1 MTDPMKDQ
9 KKVNPVHI
17 CLGPGQLKVGKNNKI
32 TKKTLA
38 TMLVPQEHILF
49 LANNMRKQ
57 EQPLEGTVQEMKTY
71 YGLIL
76 CQAFTSPLQFSEK
89 RLHSI
94 MRAVKRINSSLH

>member
-38 TMLVPQEHILF
+38 TMLVP
-49 LANNMRKQ
+49 
-57 EQPLEGTVQEMKTY
+57 
-71 YGLIL
+71 
-76 CQAFTSPLQFSEK
+76 
-89 RLHSI
+89 
-94 MRAVKRINSSLH
+94 